1 MLNVVVVSDFAY
13 VEGGNSAVALASAI
27 GLADAGHRVTL
38 LSAVP
43 PIDPAVQKSVSRVVC
58 TGQHAIADDPER
70 LRALVQGLWN
80 RTAGRAMLE
89 VLSTLDPHQTV
100 VHVHGWT
107 KALSSSVI
115 RAALSQKF
123 KVVCTLHDYFTACP
137 NGSFFNYAT
146 NAICELQP
154 LSSSCIATQCDR
166 RHYGQKL
173 WRVARQVVQNR
184 FGGLPRDVRDFIVVS
199 PFSEH
204 ILKPFLS
211 PDARMYHVQNPV
223 QTSYQDPVDV
233 AANAT
238 FVMVGRL
245 AQEKGPAL
253 FAEAAH
259 LSGCDAVF
267 IGDGDQR
274 AAVLGRCRTAKM
286 MGWLPRDEVTAQLKQ
301 ARALVFPSLLY
312 ETEGLAVVEAAA
324 LGIPAIVSDA
334 SAARLS
340 VIDGVTGSWFKAG
353 DSGDLA
359 KKMVA
364 LLDPQRASAMG
375 HAAHQQYWKH
385 PRTLDRHIKELER
398 TYEQVLLC

>member
-1 MLNVVVVSDFAY
+1 
-13 VEGGNSAVALASAI
+13 
-27 GLADAGHRVTL
+27 
-38 LSAVP
+38 
-43 PIDPAVQKSVSRVVC
+43 
-58 TGQHAIADDPER
+58 
-70 LRALVQGLWN
+70 
-80 RTAGRAMLE
+80 
-89 VLSTLDPHQTV
+89 
-100 VHVHGWT
+100 
-107 KALSSSVI
+107 
-115 RAALSQKF
+115 
-123 KVVCTLHDYFTACP
+123 
-137 NGSFFNYAT
+137 
-146 NAICELQP
+146 
-154 LSSSCIATQCDR
+154 
-166 RHYGQKL
+166 
-173 WRVARQVVQNR
+173 VQNR

-199 PFSEH
+199 PFSER
-204 ILKPFLS
+204 ILKPFLA

-286 MGWLPRDEVTAQLKQ
+286 MGWLPRDEVTTQLKQ

-353 DSGDLA
+353 NSGDLA

-375 HAAHQQYWKH
+375 RAAHQQYWKH

-398 TYEQVLLC
+398 TYEQVLMC

>member
-1 MLNVVVVSDFAY
+1 MLNVVVVSDFAH
-13 VEGGNSAVALASAI
+13 VEGGNSAVALSSAI

-43 PIDPAVQKSVSRVVC
+43 PIDPAVQKSVFHVVC
-58 TGQHAIADDPER
+58 TGQQAIRDDPQR
-70 LRALVQGLWN
+70 MRALVQGLWN
-80 RTAGRAMLE
+80 RTAGRAME
-89 VLSTLDPHQTV
+89 KILSTLDPHRTV

-115 RAALSQKF
+115 RAALSKKF
-123 KVVCTLHDYFTACP
+123 KVLCTLHDYFTACP

-146 NAICELQP
+146 NSICELQP
-154 LSSSCIATQCDR
+154 LSGSCIASQCDR

-173 WRVARQVVQNR
+173 WRVARQVVQDR
-184 FGGLPRDVRDFIVVS
+184 LGGMPREVRDFIVVS
-199 PFSEH
+199 PFSER
-204 ILKPFLS
+204 ILKPFLRADS
-211 PDARMYHVQNPV
+211 RIYHVQNPV
-223 QTSYQDPVDV
+223 QATYHDPVDV
-233 AANAT
+233 AANSS

-245 AQEKGPAL
+245 AQEKGPQV
-253 FAEAAH
+253 FAEAANQ
-259 LSGCDAVF
+259 LGCEAVF

-274 AAVLGRCRTAKM
+274 ANVLGRCRTAKM
-286 MGWLPRDEVTAQLKQ
+286 MGWLPRDEVTTQLKQ
-301 ARALVFPSLLY
+301 AKALVFPSLLY
-312 ETEGLAVVEAAA
+312 ETEGLAVSEAAA

-340 VIDGVTGSWFKAG
+340 VIDDVTGSWFKAG

-364 LLDPQRASAMG
+364 LLEPQRASAMG
-375 HAAHQQYWKH
+375 RAAHQQYWKH

-398 TYEQVLLC
+398 TYAQVLMC